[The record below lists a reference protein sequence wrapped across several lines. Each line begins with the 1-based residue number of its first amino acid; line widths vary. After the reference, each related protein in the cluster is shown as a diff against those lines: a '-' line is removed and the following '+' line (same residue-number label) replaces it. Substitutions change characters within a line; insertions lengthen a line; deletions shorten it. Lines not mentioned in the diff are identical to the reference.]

1 MFIMIRNEP
10 PNASYLRYCKSHNIN
25 RYGNSQKTQ
34 NQSEQKTVNITV
46 NINTDS
52 KESSN
57 SFNEIIKNAIKD
69 AVIVLNNKNK

>member
-1 MFIMIRNEP
+1 MIRNEP

-46 NINTDS
+46 NVNTDS